1 MAYNAQVSREKIFS
15 MTQTWFQLSLGD
27 GLFADLPIGEI
38 EQRYRDL
45 YTSIGCPEDLAVF
58 KRHELGHGLHCE
70 VTAYF
75 SPAASALAQHFAAS
89 PCRPPPR
96 SGLELL
102 AGNPVCWALLFDPDH

>member
-1 MAYNAQVSREKIFS
+1 

-27 GLFADLPIGEI
+27 GLLADLPIGEI

-45 YTSIGCPEDLAVF
+45 YASSGCQADLAVF
-58 KRHELGHGLHCE
+58 KRHELEHSLHCT

-75 SPAASALAQHFAAS
+75 SPAAGDLAHHFAAN
-89 PCRPPPR
+89 PCLRPIR

-102 AGNPVCWALLFDPDH
+102 AGDVHSWDLLFGDDV